1 MKIIFSSSH
10 DLDPAEWLTPL
21 AKELPGTE
29 VVLWRED
36 QPVQDAEIAVVWNPP
51 AALFERERKLRVAF
65 NLGAGVDALF
75 RLPTLPADLPIVR
88 LEDAGMAVQM
98 AEYAAHA
105 LVRAS
110 RQFDQYERLQREG
123 KWVALPE
130 LDRSEWP
137 VGVLGMGV
145 MGARVASTLAG
156 MDYPVAGW
164 SRSGKA
170 PQGVEA
176 FGGRETLGDFLARTR
191 VLINTLPL
199 TDDTRDLLCRDTL
212 SKLLPGAYLIN
223 MGRGAHLVEEDLLAL
238 LESGQMAGATL
249 DVFRT
254 EPLPA
259 GHPFWTHPQ
268 VSITPHIAAL
278 SLRRETIAQVAS
290 KIRAYLRGET
300 MSGTVSRERGY

>member
-10 DLDPAEWLTPL
+10 EIDPAQWLDPL
-21 AKELPGTE
+21 AAALPGTE
-29 VVLWRED
+29 VVMWRAD
-36 QPVQDAEIAVVWNPP
+36 QPVQDADIAVVWNAP
-51 AALFERERKLRVAF
+51 AALFERERKLKAAF

-75 RLPTLPADLPIVR
+75 RLPTLPADLPIYR

-110 RQFDQYERLQREG
+110 RQFDGYERLQREG
-123 KWVALPE
+123 KWEPLPE
-130 LDRSEWP
+130 LDRSLWP

-145 MGARVASTLAG
+145 MGARVAQSLAG
-156 MDYPVAGW
+156 LDYPVAGW

-170 PQGVEA
+170 PAGVQA
-176 FGGRETLGDFLARTR
+176 FGGAQALPDFLARTR

-199 TDDTRDLLCRDTL
+199 TDDTRDLMRHETL
-212 SKLLPGAYLIN
+212 SQLMPGAYVIN

-238 LESGQMAGATL
+238 LQSGHVSGATL

-259 GHPFWTHPQ
+259 GHPFWTHPR
-268 VSITPHIAAL
+268 VTVTPHIAAL
-278 SLRRETIAQVAS
+278 SLRRETIAQVAG
-290 KIRAYLRGET
+290 KIRAFIKGEQV
-300 MSGTVSRERGY
+300 SGLVQRDRGY